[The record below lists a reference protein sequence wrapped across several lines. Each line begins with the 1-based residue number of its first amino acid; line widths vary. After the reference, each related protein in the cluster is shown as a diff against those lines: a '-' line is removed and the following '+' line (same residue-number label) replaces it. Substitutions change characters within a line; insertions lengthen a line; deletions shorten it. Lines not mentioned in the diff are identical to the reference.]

1 MIFLHFL
8 AILFLGGIFWR
19 YVVNNPPEF
28 KRSDYSLQYTKP
40 VAPTLQ
46 NPVHDWNPL
55 IPCCIVRENLQQPS
69 HCASIH
75 YWPYMLHL
83 SPRVL
88 PTLHWNVHSLGL
100 TNAEH
105 ASYLHFVWTNKH
117 MIMWFWYTCCV
128 DYIMKGTFGQGR
140 FTSATNTWSTTSRHA
155 AQTIPLEFGPGTGE
169 GHSIQNYIF
178 RSQVIHGDM
187 IRQGQ

>member
-8 AILFLGGIFWR
+8 AILFWVAFSGGT
-19 YVVNNPPEF
+19 PEF

-55 IPCCIVRENLQQPS
+55 IPCCIVRVNLQQPS

-128 DYIMKGTFGQGR
+128 DYIVKGTFRQGR
-140 FTSATNTWSTTSRHA
+140 FTSATNTWVYHQQTCSSDHSTWVWARDWWGAFYPKLYISISGDSWRHD
-155 AQTIPLEFGPGTGE
+155 QTGP
-169 GHSIQNYIF
+169 IIW
-178 RSQVIHGDM
+178 
-187 IRQGQ
+187 